1 MTKIRSAVE
10 TVMQRISRLQSE
22 IETESGILK
31 SLHAEGLEIAE
42 QAKPRKRCE
51 WSGKVRWSSKRLAI
65 RATRDVSNRL
75 RAYLCDECHRW
86 HVTDG
91 EKG

>member
-1 MTKIRSAVE
+1 MER
-10 TVMQRISRLQSE
+10 Q
-22 IETESGILK
+22 
-31 SLHAEGLEIAE
+31 
-42 QAKPRKRCE
+42 RCE

>member
-1 MTKIRSAVE
+1 ME

-42 QAKPRKRCE
+42 QAKLRKR
-51 WSGKVRWSSKRLAI
+51 
-65 RATRDVSNRL
+65 L
-75 RAYLCDECHRW
+75 R
-86 HVTDG
+86 
-91 EKG
+91 